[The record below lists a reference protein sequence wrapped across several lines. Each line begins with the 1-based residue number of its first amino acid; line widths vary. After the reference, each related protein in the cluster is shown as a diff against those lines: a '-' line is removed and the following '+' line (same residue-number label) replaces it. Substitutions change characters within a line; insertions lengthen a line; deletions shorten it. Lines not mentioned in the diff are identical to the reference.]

1 MNGRKVYNVRFYSLS
16 IIQSWKKQR
25 GGGKEDKSERKKTGE
40 GEEEVRG
47 GREERREEVCVKI
60 VKIVVDVGGRLHFS
74 VHLLNVAEI
83 RSVAAMFCS
92 LKASPD
98 V

>member
-1 MNGRKVYNVRFYSLS
+1 MEKKGR
-16 IIQSWKKQR
+16 R
-25 GGGKEDKSERKKTGE
+25 GGDEGRRRERC
-40 GEEEVRG
+40 
-47 GREERREEVCVKI
+47 EEVCA
-60 VKIVVDVGGRLHFS
+60 VVDVGGRLHFS

-83 RSVAAMFCS
+83 HSVAAMFSS

>member
-1 MNGRKVYNVRFYSLS
+1 MVAKFTTSDFTHYQLFRAGRSR
-16 IIQSWKKQR
+16 
-25 GGGKEDKSERKKTGE
+25 EA
-40 GEEEVRG
+40 
-47 GREERREEVCVKI
+47 EERRTRVNGKEGKERRERRREVCVQT
-60 VKIVVDVGGRLHFS
+60 VVDVGGRLHFS

>member
-1 MNGRKVYNVRFYSLS
+1 MVNGRKVYSVRFYSLS
-16 IIQSWKKQR
+16 IIQRRKTQR
-25 GGGKEDKSERKKTGE
+25 GGGEEGQERVEETGR
-40 GEEEVRG
+40 RG
-47 GREERREEVCVKI
+47 GDKERRRVRSGR
-60 VKIVVDVGGRLHFS
+60 GGKRLHFG
-74 VHLLNVAEI
+74 VHLLNVAET

>member
-1 MNGRKVYNVRFYSLS
+1 MNGKEGKER
-16 IIQSWKKQR
+16 R
-25 GGGKEDKSERKKTGE
+25 GGGRVGC
-40 GEEEVRG
+40 
-47 GREERREEVCVKI
+47 EEVCVQT
-60 VKIVVDVGGRLHFS
+60 VVDVGGRLHFS

>member
-25 GGGKEDKSERKKTGE
+25 GGGKEDKSERKTGGRRGGE
-40 GEEEVRG
+40 GR
-47 GREERREEVCVKI
+47 RRERREEVRVQT
-60 VKIVVDVGGRLHFS
+60 VVDVGGGLHFS

-83 RSVAAMFCS
+83 LSVAAMFCS

>member
-25 GGGKEDKSERKKTGE
+25 GRGKEDKSEWKRKGRRGGGE
-40 GEEEVRG
+40 GR
-47 GREERREEVCVKI
+47 RRERREEVCVQT
-60 VKIVVDVGGRLHFS
+60 VVDVSGRLHFS

>member
-1 MNGRKVYNVRFYSLS
+1 MNGKNRGR
-16 IIQSWKKQR
+16 R
-25 GGGKEDKSERKKTGE
+25 GGGGE
-40 GEEEVRG
+40 GR
-47 GREERREEVCVKI
+47 REERREEVCVKI
-60 VKIVVDVGGRLHFS
+60 VVDVGRRLHFS

-83 RSVAAMFCS
+83 RSVAAMFCL